1 MRAADEWDLVR
12 AERASPLGLTGMG
25 VLRVALL
32 FASLAIAFALLVA
45 PLLDGQLR
53 SALSPA
59 TGRGSLDSII
69 TGTVGSGNTYTIR
82 RSVLQA
88 SPEAIC
94 VIHASGRRQ
103 GDC

>member
-1 MRAADEWDLVR
+1 MRAADEWDLAR
-12 AERASPLGLTGMG
+12 AERALPLGLTGVG
-25 VLRVALL
+25 ILRAALL
-32 FASLAIAFALLVA
+32 FASIAVAFALLVA
-45 PLLDGQLR
+45 PLLDRQLR
-53 SALSPA
+53 SAHARAGAPA
-59 TGRGSLDSII
+59 GLDSIT

-88 SPEAIC
+88 SPNAIC